1 MISPRIAPRPVIHI
15 LLSLV
20 SALALA
26 LMLVAPQPAQAR
38 GHGVGGLIVG
48 AAAAVIVVCSLDP
61 SACRNGRGG
70 QGGRGGPA
78 DAIALDAQAKK
89 DIQSGLANLGFYTG
103 AIDGLFGAGTR
114 GSIRKYQSAIGA
126 SATGM
131 LTGAQIN
138 DLIALAPR
146 YAQLPA
152 DDVRLF
158 EATIAGDVDR
168 AQMRQIQAELNGRG
182 YNAGPVDGAW
192 GGKTRGAVEAY
203 MRDNFLPGPALPSR
217 RLLAHLQGMPAPEP
231 AGAYMARVSA
241 PPPAIMPQ
249 VMSQAAPI
257 PALPQTGLGGA
268 PRPTPAVIPT
278 PAPAPGQASFDLLG
292 ARPGMSQ
299 SDVLFVLDQ
308 QMSGEMAS
316 EFLLD
321 ARQFNGDEVLNLAI
335 ATSPS
340 NWPETGSEQVLSLFD
355 ESAPEAGALA
365 ILRTIILP
373 DSITQAVFTEQ
384 ILPDL
389 VAKYGTEGRVGDG
402 LTWIGDGAARAAILS
417 GAMPVAACG
426 SLGATLPGPAAPGSH
441 LRLEPAAAG
450 SVRKGCGE
458 VLQVRYTPG
467 ALYMALWNSDAILAR
482 RAAQQGAGAA
492 PLIKF

>member
-1 MISPRIAPRPVIHI
+1 MISLRIAPRPVIHT

-70 QGGRGGPA
+70 QGGRGPG

-131 LTGAQIN
+131 LTGVQIN

-231 AGAYMARVSA
+231 AGAHMARVSA
-241 PPPAIMPQ
+241 PPPAILPQ
-249 VMSQAAPI
+249 VMSQAAPL

-268 PRPTPAVIPT
+268 AQPAPAVIA
-278 PAPAPGQASFDLLG
+278 APAPGQLSFDLLG
-292 ARPGMSQ
+292 MRPGMSQ
-299 SDVLFVLDQ
+299 SDVLSSLEREL
-308 QMSGEMAS
+308 SGDLAS
-316 EFLLD
+316 AFLRD
-321 ARQFNGDEVLNLAI
+321 GAEFNGDAVFNLAI
-335 ATSPS
+335 ATSAS
-340 NWPETGSEQVLSLFD
+340 NWPAAGSEQVLSLFD
-355 ESAPEAGALA
+355 ESAPETGALA
-365 ILRTIILP
+365 IFRTIILP
-373 DSITQAVFTEQ
+373 ESVTQAVFTEQ

-389 VAKYGTEGRVGDG
+389 VAKYGNEGRVGDG
-402 LTWIGDGAARAAILS
+402 LTWIGDGAARAAIQS
-417 GAMPVAACG
+417 GAMPAAACG
-426 SLGATLPGPAAPGSH
+426 SLGATLPDPAAPGSH

-450 SVRKGCGE
+450 SVRNACGQ

-482 RAAQQGAGAA
+482 RAAQEGAGAV